1 MDSTSSSKSV
11 RCKKLDTI
19 DLPNNGELLQLCWCL
34 TETDPCV
41 LGKGSYG
48 VVKRGYWITKSLID
62 VAVKVIISTNILKYE
77 YEIEILANV
86 SHDNI
91 VKFHFE
97 MAGYGLNQ

>member
-11 RCKKLDTI
+11 RCQNLDHI
-19 DLPNNGELLQLCWCL
+19 PIKNGELLQLCWC
-34 TETDPCV
+34 ETNPCV

-86 SHDNI
+86 SHYNI